1 MFKNLKLRTKI
12 TLLVVF
18 AAFIPMLVS
27 GLSVTKS
34 NIDMQ
39 DAATEES
46 IKLATTD
53 LDHIAE
59 GVEVQVREEPAVAVT
74 NHLEETLQ
82 EGRVRPLQAAC
93 CRKST

>member
-18 AAFIPMLVS
+18 AAFIPMFAS
-27 GLSVTKS
+27 GLNVAKN

-59 GVEVQVREEPAVAVT
+59 GVYRMC
-74 NHLEETLQ
+74 ETQLNFGY
-82 EGRVRPLQAAC
+82 EIGERGSWKIFRNSDASILSFFPI
-93 CRKST
+93 R